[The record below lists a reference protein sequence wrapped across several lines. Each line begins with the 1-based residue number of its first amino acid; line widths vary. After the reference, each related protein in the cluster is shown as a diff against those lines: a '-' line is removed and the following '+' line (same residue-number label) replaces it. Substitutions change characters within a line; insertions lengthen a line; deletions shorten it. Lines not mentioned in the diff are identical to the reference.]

1 MADLNAK
8 LALRRKGISGAK
20 EKVSESNDLS
30 SALSKISAMIPP
42 PISKTNELTEST
54 NTEDDDWDE

>member
-8 LALRRKGISGAK
+8 LALRRKGISGSKA
-20 EKVSESNDLS
+20 SEGSEMN

-42 PISKTNELTEST
+42 PLPPTDLNEST
-54 NTEDDDWDE
+54 NTEDDDWDD